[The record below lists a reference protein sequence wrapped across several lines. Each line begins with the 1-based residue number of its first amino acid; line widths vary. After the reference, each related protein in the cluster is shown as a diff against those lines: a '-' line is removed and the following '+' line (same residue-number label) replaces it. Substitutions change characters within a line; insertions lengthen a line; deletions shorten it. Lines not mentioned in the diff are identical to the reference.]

1 MALGEAA
8 EQEVA
13 KLIYELR
20 SKGVGAERDY
30 LGRKM
35 KAQMKSADRLQ
46 ARYTAILGEDELAR
60 GEIALKSMET
70 GERRTVRLD
79 ALVQELV

>member
-1 MALGEAA
+1 
-8 EQEVA
+8 
-13 KLIYELR
+13 
-20 SKGVGAERDY
+20 
-30 LGRKM
+30 M

-70 GERRTVRLD
+70 GERTVSGRSGSRIGLIV
-79 ALVQELV
+79 A